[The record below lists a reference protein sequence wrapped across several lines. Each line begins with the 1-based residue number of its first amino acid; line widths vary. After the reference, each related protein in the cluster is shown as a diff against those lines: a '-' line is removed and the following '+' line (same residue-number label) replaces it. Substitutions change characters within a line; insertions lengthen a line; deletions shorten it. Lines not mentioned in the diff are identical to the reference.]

1 MLCVRGP
8 PACKRRSYRSEQFVL
23 STEPFDRG
31 MYAGPVGWL
40 GGDGCEF
47 AVAIRSALTHAEDGI
62 QAAQKGTQPKTRPKS
77 QARSVGTYSDG
88 KDVQADRRGSS
99 EGSDSDGNRGRREDV
114 NWGRNGRQGAESTSG
129 RTEESFGRTQHN
141 GASRSRP
148 RKRLANLRPLGL
160 PEAVL
165 ESMNVK
171 LGSDEN
177 GVASFSLGSSTTN
190 PSDKG
195 LLEGGSFESVPL
207 GEADGSEAGRQVG
220 SLAETSEVEF
230 RPGKKISL
238 FAGVGIVRGAD
249 PLAEWRELNLKTS
262 QVRFRCLKGLT
273 KCERP
278 KRVHKSGR
286 TPMIALGNAQIYGT
300 PPLAKNSA
308 ASLSG
313 PYSLGSPSCF
323 L

>member
-1 MLCVRGP
+1 
-8 PACKRRSYRSEQFVL
+8 
-23 STEPFDRG
+23 
-31 MYAGPVGWL
+31 MYAGPIGWL
-40 GGDGCEF
+40 GGGGCEF
-47 AVAIRSALTHAEDGI
+47 AVAIRSALTHAEDGT
-62 QAAQKGTQPKTRPKS
+62 QAEQNGTQPKKRPES
-77 QARSVGTYSDG
+77 QARSVGTYLVR
-88 KDVQADRRGSS
+88 KDVQANRQSIS
-99 EGSDSDGNRGRREDV
+99 ESSDSGGNRGGSEDL
-114 NWGRNGRQGAESTSG
+114 NWGPNGRQGGESTSG
-129 RTEESFGRTQHN
+129 RTEESFGGTQQN

-148 RKRLANLRPLGL
+148 RKRLANLRPLEL
-160 PEAVL
+160 REAVF

-171 LGSDEN
+171 LGSDKN
-177 GVASFSLGSSTTN
+177 GVASLSSLGNSTTN
-190 PSDKG
+190 PSDKDM
-195 LLEGGSFESVPL
+195 LEGGSFESVPL
-207 GEADGSEAGRQVG
+207 EEADGSEAGRQVG

-262 QVRFRCLKGLT
+262 QVRFRRLKGLM

-278 KRVHKSGR
+278 KRVHLSGR

-300 PPLAKNSA
+300 PRLAKNSA